1 MLKNQTETLRKK
13 FYWKSKKVERR
24 ISLEK
29 NKQVIKLF
37 IVLFFSSAFIFS
49 FSHFGAQAFEKI
61 SADGKYSEGTSVG
74 YVDVSGKTDSEAV
87 VLLEEKYIEWVQNVK
102 IELQYSEKMI
112 PLDVNQFHFD
122 AAQTVKSLQDGQKN
136 TASITIEM
144 LQVEEQIQI
153 LFPQLHTNELEL
165 TKLTADLTNTS
176 SQFENGLYIFNLN
189 TDYLIAVTGKQDA
202 VISEALVPLTD
213 IPTDLATVIQINPA
227 IKIAKEATFSLLEFA
242 KLQKLEAS
250 SSLSVIA
257 TGIYQA
263 ILPTNFTFV
272 ERNISSALPNY
283 ALLGYEAMV
292 NNEKNAD
299 LVIVNPNKS
308 SYTLEFQVENKN
320 LIVTLKGEK
329 FLYDYEVNKKDEQ
342 QLKPKT
348 IVQYSPLILPG
359 KMNIQNNGAEGKIV
373 KVYRDIYQGSQL
385 MESQL
390 ISEDYYPPVYRIE
403 IHGLTGTQQPGTT
416 QTTSENN
423 ATKAA
428 NSNGNQTTLPS
439 EGTQKDTNDGLW
451 GKPNEQ
457 PK

>member
-1 MLKNQTETLRKK
+1 ME
-13 FYWKSKKVERR
+13 
-24 ISLEK
+24 I

-37 IVLFFSSAFIFS
+37 IVLFFSTAFIFS

-61 SADGKYSEGTSVG
+61 SNADGKYSEGTSVG
-74 YVDVSGKTDSEAV
+74 YVDVSGKSDSEAI

-122 AAQTVKSLQDGQKN
+122 AVQSVKSLQDGQKN

-153 LFPQLHTNELEL
+153 LFPQLNINELEL
-165 TKLTADLTNTS
+165 TKLTADLTNTAS
-176 SQFENGLYIFNLN
+176 KFENGSYTFNLN
-189 TDYLIAVTGKQDA
+189 TDYLLAVAGKQDA
-202 VISEALVPLTD
+202 VISEVIVPLTD
-213 IPTDLATVIQINPA
+213 IPTDLATVIQNNHA
-227 IKIAKEATFSLLEFA
+227 IKIAEEATFSLLEFA
-242 KLQKLEAS
+242 KLQKIEAS

-263 ILPTNFTFV
+263 ILPTNFTIV

-308 SYTLEFQVENKN
+308 SYTLEFQHENKN

-348 IVQYSPLILPG
+348 IVQYSPLVLPG
-359 KMNIQNNGAEGKIV
+359 KMNVQNNGVEGKIV

-390 ISEDYYPPVYRIE
+390 ISEDYYQPVYRIE
-403 IHGLTGTQQPGTT
+403 IHGLTGTQQLGTT
-416 QTTSENN
+416 QITSENN

-439 EGTQKDTNDGLW
+439 ESTQKDTNDGLW